1 MGGRHDDPSARALCK
16 EAAVLSTDQQAMIR
30 ARLEAER
37 TRLLDLIQGLD
48 EQLEQ
53 LSTGEAGEH
62 PAGDHLADIGSDL
75 GEQETMLT
83 LESNER
89 EILVEVERAL
99 RRLDEGVYGQ
109 CERCG
114 QPIPYERLEALP
126 YATRC
131 IQCQAAVERERR

>member
-1 MGGRHDDPSARALCK
+1 MLTTA
-16 EAAVLSTDQQAMIR
+16 QQATLR
-30 ARLEAER
+30 ARLDAER
-37 TRLLDLIQGLD
+37 TRLLAVIHGLD

-62 PAGDHLADIGSDL
+62 PAGDHLADVGSDL

-89 EILVEVERAL
+89 EILAEVERAL
-99 RRLDEGVYGQ
+99 ERLDEGVYGQ

-114 QPIPYERLEALP
+114 QPIPFERLEALP

-131 IQCQAAVERERR
+131 ITCQAAVERARR